1 MRGAVFHEIRGFL
14 WKRSFFMK
22 EEHYIMNEDFFW
34 KGRNSFLW
42 KRSIFFMKE
51 EEQFLWKR
59 RSSLFMKEEEQFFYI
74 YLLLSFC
81 TIHLND
87 TVFLLWQ
94 FHVDSADILTSN
106 TNEEMV
112 VPSAL
117 SVPYT
122 SSSSRFSI
130 SETSDATINTDLL
143 SPPIIFFPF
152 SQKIFSF
159 LWQYHLLMLFI
170 NVRYIHSRTMY
181 VVPMERA
188 LKDDSNH
195 TKYSKSPKID

>member
-1 MRGAVFHEIRGFL
+1 MKEL
-14 WKRSFFMK
+14 FMK
-22 EEHYIMNEDFFW
+22 EEHYIYYEWGLFW
-34 KGRNSFLW
+34 KERNSFLW

-59 RSSLFMKEEEQFFYI
+59 SSLFMNEEQFVYERGGAICFYI

-152 SQKIFSF
+152 SKKIFSF
-159 LWQYHLLMLFI
+159 LWHITCSCYL
-170 NVRYIHSRTMY
+170 
-181 VVPMERA
+181 
-188 LKDDSNH
+188 
-195 TKYSKSPKID
+195 

>member
-1 MRGAVFHEIRGFL
+1 
-14 WKRSFFMK
+14 MK
-22 EEHYIMNEDFFW
+22 EEEQ
-34 KGRNSFLW
+34 FLW
-42 KRSIFFMKE
+42 NRRSSLFMKE

-59 RSSLFMKEEEQFFYI
+59 RSSFFYI

-81 TIHLND
+81 MIHLND

-130 SETSDATINTDLL
+130 SETSDATINTDLF

-152 SQKIFSF
+152 SQKIFIF

>member
-1 MRGAVFHEIRGFL
+1 
-14 WKRSFFMK
+14 
-22 EEHYIMNEDFFW
+22 MNEDFFW

-42 KRSIFFMKE
+42 KRSIFFMKA

-59 RSSLFMKEEEQFFYI
+59 RSSLFMKEEEQFVYERGGAVFMKEEEQFVYERGGAICFYI
-74 YLLLSFC
+74 YLLLLFC

-94 FHVDSADILTSN
+94 FHLDSADILTSN

-152 SQKIFSF
+152 SKKIFSL
-159 LWQYHLLMLFI
+159 LWHITCSCYL
-170 NVRYIHSRTMY
+170 
-181 VVPMERA
+181 
-188 LKDDSNH
+188 
-195 TKYSKSPKID
+195 